1 MTRYRKGIGWAW
13 LFALLAAA
21 TLAGNYDSL
30 GRLAK
35 NAGYLRSTW
44 GGRCYRS
51 AGDHVDLPRSMV
63 ERHVAKGSDIYF
75 VYGKDGGLRPVGR
88 SQHIAMSWAACP
100 YPVRYGGA
108 SDIGDADAV
117 LITKY
122 GPDPDFATAGLDP
135 GDFEKVEEG
144 GGLALWM
151 KKERQPQLEAPAA
164 PPSPIRELAGLAAPA
179 FATAAGAVVAGWTGA
194 LLSLLVFSVVMAFPP
209 LAGYKPPQLFVVAA
223 SALCPAVVGLL
234 RPWLRRSVADKS
246 SLLWNRAGARCSHA
260 RPAKAAAERHSPHT
274 ATRCNDARRSSWG
287 FALAAGLLSAL
298 LSGALALSHTFVAPN
313 GLGVS
318 GGRAKLMYLSGGIP
332 PGFFTDAA
340 RRTLQP
346 AYPPGHALITLGCCG
361 LAGGCGEWLTQLLGV
376 VAGALVIAWLG
387 LCAVGAPKRLW
398 VIAVLISPLALR
410 MGSLYYSETFAAL
423 FILLGWERLREDGYD
438 PVGWLLV
445 GAAGWFKNEGLVY
458 LLAIWLV
465 LNFAR
470 LRKAVVW
477 RNLALA
483 AALPAAW
490 HVWCRLQGA
499 SLDDFGAFWRLD
511 IMQAWEA
518 AVCMCGYALAEPWLY
533 GFAFPVA
540 LVVLAFPACRQPN
553 LKRAVAVSALCA
565 VFFACIFA
573 ISESP
578 YFDWQL
584 KSLERLLWV
593 PSLLLV
599 REIAIHASL
608 DPTVRRYGEG
618 CRP

>member
-1 MTRYRKGIGWAW
+1 MTRYRKRIGWAW

-44 GGRCYRS
+44 DGRGYRS
-51 AGDHVDLPRSMV
+51 AGDHVDLPRNMV
-63 ERHVAKGSDIYF
+63 ERHLAKGSDVYF
-75 VYGKDGGLRPVGR
+75 VCGKDGGLRPVER
-88 SQHIAMSWAACP
+88 SQHTAMSWAACP

-122 GPDPDFATAGLDP
+122 GPGPDFATAGLDP

-151 KKERQPQLEAPAA
+151 KKERLPPLEAFVP
-164 PPSPIRELAGLAAPA
+164 PPSPIRELAGLAAPG
-179 FATAAGAVVAGWTGA
+179 FATAAGAVLAGWTGA

-223 SALCPAVVGLL
+223 SALCPAVIWLL
-234 RPWLRRSVADKS
+234 RNWLRKT
-246 SLLWNRAGARCSHA
+246 GE
-260 RPAKAAAERHSPHT
+260 ERHSPHS
-274 ATRCNDARRSSWG
+274 ATRGSAEHRHSWC
-287 FALAAGLLSAL
+287 FALAAGLLFAL
-298 LSGALALSHTFVAPN
+298 LAGALALSHTLVAPN

-318 GGRAKLMYLSGGIP
+318 GGRAKLMYIAGGMP
-332 PGFFTDAA
+332 PEFFTDVA

-346 AYPPGHALITLGCCG
+346 AYPPGHALITLGCYG
-361 LAGGCGEWLTQLLGV
+361 LAGGCGEWLTQLVGV
-376 VAGALVIAWLG
+376 VAGALVFVLLG
-387 LCAVGAPKRLW
+387 NHTGKLPARLW
-398 VIAVLISPLALR
+398 VIAVMISPLALR
-410 MGSLYYSETFAAL
+410 MGSLYYAEPFVAL
-423 FILLGWERLREDGYD
+423 FTLVGWERLRKDGDD

-470 LRKAVVW
+470 LRKAAAW
-477 RNLALA
+477 RNLAIA
-483 AALPAAW
+483 AALPVAW

-499 SLDDFGAFWRLD
+499 SLDDFGVFWRPD

-518 AVCMCGYALAEPWLY
+518 AVSMCKYAFAEPWLY

-540 LVVLAFPACRQPN
+540 LVVLAFPACRRPN
-553 LKRAVAVSALCA
+553 LQRAVAVSALCA

-578 YFDWQL
+578 HLEWQL

-599 REIAIHASL
+599 REG
-608 DPTVRRYGEG
+608 VRECGSK
-618 CRP
+618 P